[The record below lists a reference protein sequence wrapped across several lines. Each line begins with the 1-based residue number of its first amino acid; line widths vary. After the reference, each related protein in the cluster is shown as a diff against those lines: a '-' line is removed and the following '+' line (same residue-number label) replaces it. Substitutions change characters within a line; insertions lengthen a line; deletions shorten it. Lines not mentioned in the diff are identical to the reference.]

1 MSLKISEVAR
11 ILNVHPQTLRRWENE
26 GKIKPIRVN
35 GQRRYNRDEIE
46 QLQSGDEFQH
56 STTRTNV
63 IYCRVS
69 SRKQESDLQRQVK
82 FMQRIYPNDE
92 VITDVGSGV
101 NFKRPGMQ
109 ALLER
114 VCSGEIGRI
123 AIAYKD
129 RLARIGYDLFKQIAK
144 IFGCEIV
151 VVNNVE
157 TSPEEELV
165 EDLITITTSFSAR
178 VHGLRKYADQM
189 SDDKI
194 TKKIETGQDMEEL
207 DENFGDII

>member
-1 MSLKISEVAR
+1 MSLKISEVSK

-26 GKIKPIRVN
+26 GKITPIRVN
-35 GQRRYNRDEIE
+35 GQRRYNISEIE
-46 QLQSGDEFQH
+46 QLKSGDVKPIP
-56 STTRTNV
+56 TKRNV

-69 SRKQESDLQRQVK
+69 SRKQAEDLRRQVK

-101 NFKRPGMQ
+101 NFKRPGLQ

-114 VCSGEIGRI
+114 ICLGEIQKI
-123 AIAYKD
+123 SIAYKD
-129 RLARIGYDLFKQIAK
+129 RLARVGYDLFKQIAK

-151 VVNNVE
+151 VVNNIE

-165 EDLITITTSFSAR
+165 EDLIAITTSFSAR
-178 VHGLRKYADQM
+178 VHGLRKYANQM
-189 SDDKI
+189 SIDQIAEKS
-194 TKKIETGQDMEEL
+194 KVSENMEKL
-207 DENFGDII
+207 DYDIIEDLQ